1 MRGGTNE
8 HLVPEHL
15 ARSQGL
21 VEKRLLSL
29 CDVDG
34 DASEVAQNLHDG
46 SGVILVSMGQQDTAD
61 VCAAVFDGA
70 EQFVVVGSR
79 VQNSASIMHSPE
91 SLPSQTSS
99 S

>member
-1 MRGGTNE
+1 MRGNTNE

-21 VEKRLLSL
+21 VEKRLLRL
-29 CDVDG
+29 RDVYG

-46 SGVILVSMGQQDTAD
+46 SGVILVSMGQQNTAD
-61 VCAAVFDGA
+61 VCAAVLDGA
-70 EQFVVVGSR
+70 EQLVVVGSG

-91 SLPSQTSS
+91 SLPSQMSS